1 MKTLEILL
9 PLVISLKIVYGQPLD
24 ITNSTGLK
32 SKCSDSELKQ
42 TSDNYEECIQITYTE
57 MNMKRA
63 KDSESN
69 EILKKSTKSDAK
81 EVLSA
86 IETLSEDEN
95 VLCQALDKLI
105 NNCTAE
111 HLGWC
116 YTDEHVRATMREQR
130 EVSRSALAKMEIFC
144 PESEETTTTTT
155 ISTTTTIRTTTSTVT
170 KPSELPHP
178 AHPQTQESHPE
189 PEPGAAPTMGFSFTL
204 LFISIAMHLILYK

>member
-1 MKTLEILL
+1 
-9 PLVISLKIVYGQPLD
+9 LD
-24 ITNSTGLK
+24 ITDQNGLQ
-32 SKCSDSELKQ
+32 SKCNGTELQQASD
-42 TSDNYEECIQITYTE
+42 DYEECMENIFTE
-57 MNMKRA
+57 MKNKRA

-81 EVLSA
+81 ELLSA

-144 PESEETTTTTT
+144 PEPEETTTTT
-155 ISTTTTIRTTTSTVT
+155 ISTTTTTRPTTTLVAKPLKT
-170 KPSELPHP
+170 KN
-178 AHPQTQESHPE
+178 
-189 PEPGAAPTMGFSFTL
+189 GAVPTMGYSFTL
-204 LFISIAMHLILYK
+204 LFIAIATHFVVYK